1 MGGTANKDIANCTMD
16 LLQSREPCTPEATKA
31 TRACFFG
38 GNHIPRKYPRI
49 FILKFIS
56 KDTQRSTIYST

>member
-31 TRACFFG
+31 TRACFFLWG
-38 GNHIPRKYPRI
+38 EPYP
-49 FILKFIS
+49 KEIS
-56 KDTQRSTIYST
+56 